1 MNSWPMVF
9 LVLLALII
17 LSFCW
22 PLLVIVLAA
31 FLAFKIYEAAY
42 FRSLK
47 FKTLKDSVTQYVA
60 DCNALNEHIHELEAT
75 EVPGSTRQGS
85 GTARFTD
92 VSRWNYQR
100 AKLKAQTDATNVYS
114 CSRTVCANARKDP
127 MKYVCKYLSVC
138 LPTGLSTLRRLLTVR
153 MGSPLAQQPE
163 CLLRPAK
170 RRCRRFK

>member
-1 MNSWPMVF
+1 MNPWLMVL

-31 FLAFKIYEAAY
+31 FLAFKIYEAVY
-42 FRSLK
+42 FRSSK

-127 MKYVCKYLSVC
+127 IVRLQVLQHQSY
-138 LPTGLSTLRRLLTVR
+138 PREHRGFRRSRKQLF
-153 MGSPLAQQPE
+153 S
-163 CLLRPAK
+163 CN
-170 RRCRRFK
+170 RRQERS